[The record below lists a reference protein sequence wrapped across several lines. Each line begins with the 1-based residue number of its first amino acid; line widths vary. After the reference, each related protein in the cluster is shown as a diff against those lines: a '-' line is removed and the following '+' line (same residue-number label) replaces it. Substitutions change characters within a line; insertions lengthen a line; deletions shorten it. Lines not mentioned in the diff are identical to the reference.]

1 MRIIILCK
9 ICGAESHYE
18 VDSERHQTIRCVNC
32 ENDLHLNNS
41 NNTPD
46 VRIKPSKFRSF
57 ISSHLCAIVL
67 LVGFCVPFILAAL
80 ADIFYTKEQLHNNN
94 WFGVV
99 DIALW
104 PASIMFILC
113 GTKSFYSSQ
122 SFIYLVASAII
133 NMILYTSIC
142 LGINIG
148 RKSSSAFKILPII
161 VFYVIGLIAA
171 GVFATIA
178 SLAAVPKF

>member
-1 MRIIILCK
+1 MNILILCK

-18 VDSERHQTIRCVNC
+18 VNPERHQMIRCVNC

-41 NNTPD
+41 NSTPD
-46 VRIKPSKFRSF
+46 VPIKPSKFRSF
-57 ISSHLCAIVL
+57 ISMHSCTIIL

-80 ADIFYTKEQLHNNN
+80 SDIFYTQEQLHNNN

-104 PASIMFILC
+104 PASIMFIFC

-122 SFIYLVASAII
+122 SFIYLVTSAII
-133 NMILYTSIC
+133 NMILYASIC
-142 LGINIG
+142 FGIKIG
-148 RKSSSAFKILPII
+148 RKSKSAFKILPII

-171 GVFATIA
+171 GVFAIIA
-178 SLAAVPKF
+178 SLAAIPKF